1 MNRTIKTRV
10 KKADLVNER
19 RQQIIVAAT
28 DVFLASSYHAATVS
42 QVGERAG
49 LSQGAIYNYLRSKK
63 DILYLICDEAISA
76 YLNAVTAV
84 ADDPGSPADRLV
96 AAVRA
101 IVEVMYDRQDLTLLF
116 YREAHSLDWESHLA
130 IRARLREFIQAIAG
144 LIEEAAAAKAITVAS
159 PTLAADIL
167 TYLPTVVALRAWRL
181 RDTMSRREVVDG
193 LTDFL
198 LRGLGLAALS
208 RRVRMSARQTLS

>member
-42 QVGERAG
+42 QVSERAG
-49 LSQGAIYNYLRSKK
+49 LSQGAIYNYIRSKK

-76 YLNAVTAV
+76 YLNAITAV
-84 ADDPGSPADRLV
+84 ADDARSPADRL
-96 AAVRA
+96 AATIRA

-144 LIEEAAAAKAITVAS
+144 LIEQATVAKAIAVAS

-167 TYLPTVVALRAWRL
+167 TYLPTLAALRAWHL

-193 LTDFL
+193 LSDFL
-198 LRGLGLAALS
+198 LRGLGLGGLQLES
-208 RRVRMSARQTLS
+208 S